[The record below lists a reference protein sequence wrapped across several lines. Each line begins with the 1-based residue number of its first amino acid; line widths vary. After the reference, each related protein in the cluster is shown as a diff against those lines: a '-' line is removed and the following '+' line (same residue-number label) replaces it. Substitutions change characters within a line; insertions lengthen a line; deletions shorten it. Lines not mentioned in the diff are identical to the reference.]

1 IRDNDPDAHEPVI
14 VSLGPSH
21 HHKRHLQAMIR
32 PKWNCL
38 RKFLG
43 RNHGM
48 TLEDYLKMIKE
59 NELDPRMAYSEEV
72 SMSSDESVQMMLHDC
87 SFVVATICFSKEK
100 VGGLETVQN
109 PIRSTSWALRVV
121 EGEMLILENQ
131 LPFFL
136 LQTLFQSTCP
146 DQPDLLE
153 EQTHGFLSR
162 TFMDS
167 KMKLKSDIENFD
179 HFLRMIHSCISP
191 QVNRDGGEPSTS
203 LRHIL
208 NRMRTPFSN
217 HSAEDKKGTEHQ
229 PTPQLEWIPNA
240 TQLLEAGVQFKRNEQ
255 ATSFLDVTFR
265 NGEMEIPLLEADD
278 DTNTLFRNLIAFE

>member
-1 IRDNDPDAHEPVI
+1 MAYQTAEKHIRDNDPDAHEPVI

-21 HHKRHLQAMIR
+21 HHKLHLQAMIR

-72 SMSSDESVQMMLHDC
+72 GMSSDESVQMMLHDC

-109 PIRSTSWALRVV
+109 PIR
-121 EGEMLILENQ
+121 N
-131 LPFFL
+131 
-136 LQTLFQSTCP
+136 
-146 DQPDLLE
+146 

-191 QVNRDGGEPSTS
+191 RVNRDGGEPSTS